1 MFTLCSRFFLE
12 TFGFSILL
20 SLSKQSMVIDF
31 VDLIATKIEIF
42 IKNIPTYFC
51 HLGYSFSAEWEKNI
65 DFQRKKHNN
74 SAK

>member
-1 MFTLCSRFFLE
+1 MFTLLFRNI
-12 TFGFSILL
+12 GFSILL

-31 VDLIATKIEIF
+31 VDLIATKVERF
-42 IKNIPTYFC
+42 IGYIPTYFC
-51 HLGYSFSAEWEKNI
+51 HLEYGFSAEWAKNI

>member
-1 MFTLCSRFFLE
+1 MFTLLFRNI
-12 TFGFSILL
+12 GFSILL

-31 VDLIATKIEIF
+31 VDLIATKVERF
-42 IKNIPTYFC
+42 IGYIPTYFC
-51 HLGYSFSAEWEKNI
+51 HLRYSFSAEWAKNI